1 MIKKYG
7 EVKKA
12 GFITLWMALSHLW
25 GKKGKAGYNY
35 IYWYVFTMFRNIL
48 DEYTE
53 SLTGYFGALD
63 LYGEISM

>member
-1 MIKKYG
+1 MNGVISFVG
-7 EVKKA
+7 EKRK
-12 GFITLWMALSHLW
+12 SC
-25 GKKGKAGYNY
+25 YNY